1 MTGLVQLAFMRRAA
15 RCGRACPDRRGRA
28 ADGGAAPPRAR
39 AGGTRGRRRRQR
51 RGCAVARAGARVR
64 RRRPRRD
71 ASGHRRVRD
80 VPAAARG
87 RGLGARADADGAR
100 YRRGSRGRSR
110 HRRGRLPA
118 EAVRVRGA
126 ARTPPG
132 ARPPRRARAA
142 GGARGRFAPARP
154 RRTAGLARR
163 GGARP
168 LEQGV
173 HDPRDVHAAAGRG
186 AQPAAPARARV
197 GLRVREPLERH
208 RRLHPAAAADDRR
221 AVRRAVARDRPARG
235 LPAPRGRRRMRRI
248 PIRLRV
254 AAAFAVAMAIVLA
267 GTGFFLYSRLES
279 DLRGSLDGDLRLRAQ
294 DLAALVRQPGSS
306 LATAGGR
313 LVEQGESYAQ
323 LLDPRGS
330 VLQAT
335 PGLGHRSLLSGG
347 ELARA
352 GAGTIYS
359 DRRRVPGLDEP
370 SRLLATPVSRGR
382 ARLVLVVGATQ
393 QNGAET
399 LSSLRE
405 ELLIAGP
412 LALVLASAAGYL
424 LAGLAL
430 RPVEAMRRR
439 AAAIT
444 AETAGER
451 LPVAPTGDEVER
463 LGETLNAMLGRLD
476 AGLQRERQ
484 FVADAGHE
492 LRTPLA
498 LLRTELELAL
508 RHADS
513 AEELREAVRR
523 SSDEADRLGRLAE
536 DLLLIA
542 RTDQG
547 QLQLR
552 REPLGAAE
560 LLESVAT

>member
-1 MTGLVQLAFMRRAA
+1 
-15 RCGRACPDRRGRA
+15 
-28 ADGGAAPPRAR
+28 
-39 AGGTRGRRRRQR
+39 
-51 RGCAVARAGARVR
+51 
-64 RRRPRRD
+64 
-71 ASGHRRVRD
+71 
-80 VPAAARG
+80 
-87 RGLGARADADGAR
+87 
-100 YRRGSRGRSR
+100 
-110 HRRGRLPA
+110 
-118 EAVRVRGA
+118 
-126 ARTPPG
+126 
-132 ARPPRRARAA
+132 
-142 GGARGRFAPARP
+142 
-154 RRTAGLARR
+154 
-163 GGARP
+163 
-168 LEQGV
+168 
-173 HDPRDVHAAAGRG
+173 
-186 AQPAAPARARV
+186 
-197 GLRVREPLERH
+197 
-208 RRLHPAAAADDRR
+208 
-221 AVRRAVARDRPARG
+221 
-235 LPAPRGRRRMRRI
+235 MRRI

-560 LLESVAT
+560 LLESVATRFSWRAEEEGRRLRVAAPADLRLDGDRIRLEQALGNLVDNALRHGAGEVRLAASAVDGTVELAVADDGPGFPPAFLGRVFERFARADESRTGGGAGLGLSIVRAIAEAHGGTAKAANGEGAGAAVSLVLPSPR